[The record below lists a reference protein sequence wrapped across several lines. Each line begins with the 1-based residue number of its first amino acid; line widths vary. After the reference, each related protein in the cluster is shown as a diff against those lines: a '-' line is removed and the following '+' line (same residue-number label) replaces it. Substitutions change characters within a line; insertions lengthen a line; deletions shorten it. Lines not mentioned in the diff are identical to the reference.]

1 MPNTN
6 APFGFASFGRREGG
20 APTAGLDAFK
30 ILSSDT
36 TSYYRGDPVAQ
47 SSATP
52 GYLQLYA
59 GTAVAPICL
68 GIFQGCEYYSPSVG
82 RQVWS
87 NNYKTGTGA
96 ASSSPVT
103 AYVITDPE
111 QQFIVQASTAG
122 IGSSMAGYNATV
134 LAGTMGVGNDITGL
148 SAATLASTVGAVAG
162 SSYPFRI
169 IDVYSN
175 YAPPGGFVN
184 GTDNSSAFNIIVV
197 APNNWSRRSLTGVS
211 T

>member
-6 APFGFASFGRREGG
+6 APFGFASFGHRDGS
-20 APTAGLDAFK
+20 APTMGLERFW
-30 ILSSDT
+30 IYSSDT

-47 SSATP
+47 SSATA

-82 RQVWS
+82 RVVWS
-87 NNYKTGTGA
+87 NSYVTGSGA
-96 ASSSPVT
+96 TSSNPVT

-111 QQFIVQASTAG
+111 MTFLVQASTAG
-122 IGSSMAGYNATV
+122 IGSSMVGYNATV
-134 LAGTMGVGNDITGL
+134 LAGTMGVGNAITGI

-175 YAPPGGFVN
+175 FGPPGAN
-184 GTDNSSAFNIIVV
+184 GTDNSSAYNQVIV
-197 APNNWSRRSLTGVS
+197 APNNWSRKSLTGV
-211 T
+211 TT